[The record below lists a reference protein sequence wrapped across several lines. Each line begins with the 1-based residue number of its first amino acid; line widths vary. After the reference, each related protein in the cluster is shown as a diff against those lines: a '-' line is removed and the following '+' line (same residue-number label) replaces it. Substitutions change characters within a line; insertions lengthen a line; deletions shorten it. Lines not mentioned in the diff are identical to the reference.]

1 MRDLHYHSCVQRA
14 LYLHLRPRGS
24 GPLYVYTSP
33 VRVQAAGGEID
44 CSLSRRCP
52 VTWGTVRLRHAEVI
66 REQVLSQKSVRK
78 VKERV
83 VRKKKN
89 EIDEEDKSE
98 REMVAHSHTH
108 TCAFSILFPAPVSA
122 RSFQLSG
129 RREEQS
135 PAKGSM
141 QGPITVSVAA
151 PGQQRILSLKSRAT
165 SEAETVLF
173 VPSRPNGTLS
183 ISRTKA
189 AASGTVS
196 GKCWGDVR
204 GPCLGGLYGILSRC

>member
-83 VRKKKN
+83 VRKKKT
-89 EIDEEDKSE
+89 KSMKRTSRSEKWSRTHIHIHVRSVSSFPLLCLLDPFNSLEGE
-98 REMVAHSHTH
+98 RS
-108 TCAFSILFPAPVSA
+108 SL
-122 RSFQLSG
+122 
-129 RREEQS
+129 RR
-135 PAKGSM
+135 KDRCK
-141 QGPITVSVAA
+141 V
-151 PGQQRILSLKSRAT
+151 LSL
-165 SEAETVLF
+165 
-173 VPSRPNGTLS
+173 
-183 ISRTKA
+183 
-189 AASGTVS
+189 
-196 GKCWGDVR
+196 
-204 GPCLGGLYGILSRC
+204 